1 MIVCHPLKVI
11 FLKTKKVG
19 GTSFEIALSS
29 FCDSQCI
36 ITPITPADEQS
47 RRDLGYCSA
56 QNFDHPQWPDD
67 SPSTGVFFNH
77 MTARQAK
84 ALIPAD
90 IWESYTK
97 ITIVRDPYDAMIS
110 RYFWEG
116 GARTG
121 LDFGSF
127 VSAYRCFLTENSE
140 IAPLDGPAAMDHY
153 LRYDHLEQD
162 IAALG
167 IEDLWQRF
175 SALSAKSS
183 QRPTQGSSVQELY
196 DQYPQA
202 VNVVASEC
210 QPEITRFNYRRPV
223 PAKAS
228 AGGPS
233 STQTDF
239 IFTIS
244 AGRTGTNWLSKL
256 LTQNLS
262 SPALHEPLA
271 IDDFGTRMPGIRT
284 MRGFNDHGMER
295 AVRDFWQKKFTN
307 LQAPYAETNHTL
319 AKCGL
324 VEALA
329 ESDLADRTTLIVLRR
344 DLAKQCVSYIMRN
357 DFTNITLD
365 WQWYLNPRYRNVIVN
380 PVAFQR
386 LGQIGTALWYCC
398 EMATRQA
405 YYLQKYADQL
415 NFIEV
420 SLEDIATPEGA
431 GALLRDLGHTGPVT
445 LPPRANANAAAAP
458 PELLAEVRRLLE
470 QLPFDP
476 QEIAAKYRA
485 AGRDLARPPMT
496 RAA

>member
-1 MIVCHPLKVI
+1 MIVCHPLKLI

-36 ITPITPADEQS
+36 ITPITQADEKTRQ
-47 RRDLGYCSA
+47 DLGYRGA
-56 QNFDHPQWPDD
+56 QNFSHPRWPDD
-67 SPSTGVFFNH
+67 STSKNTFFNH
-77 MTARQAK
+77 MTAREAK
-84 ALIPAD
+84 AVIPAD

-97 ITIVRDPYDAMIS
+97 ITIARDPFDAMIS

-116 GARTG
+116 GAKTG

-127 VSAYRCFLTENSE
+127 VSSYRCFLTENSQ
-140 IAPLDGPAAMDHY
+140 IAPLDGPAAMDQY
-153 LRYDHLEQD
+153 LRYDHLEED
-162 IAALG
+162 ITALG

-183 QRPTQGSSVQELY
+183 QRPKLGCSVQELY
-196 DQYPQA
+196 AQHPMA
-202 VNVVASEC
+202 INVVASEC
-210 QPEITRFNYRRPV
+210 QSEIARFNYCCPV
-223 PAKAS
+223 PAMAS
-228 AGGPS
+228 TGS
-233 STQTDF
+233 SDTAKTDF

-256 LTQNLS
+256 LTQNLN

-295 AVRDFWQKKFTN
+295 TVRDFWEKKFNN

-329 ESDLADRTTLIVLRR
+329 DSDLADRTTLIVLRR

-380 PVAFQR
+380 PVALQK
-386 LGQIGTALWYCC
+386 LGQIGIALWYCC
-398 EMATRQA
+398 EMAARQA
-405 YYLQKYADQL
+405 YYLQKYADRL

-420 SLEDIATPEGA
+420 SLDDITTPEGA

-458 PELLAEVRRLLE
+458 PELLAEVRRLLD

-476 QEIAAKYRA
+476 QKIAAKYRA